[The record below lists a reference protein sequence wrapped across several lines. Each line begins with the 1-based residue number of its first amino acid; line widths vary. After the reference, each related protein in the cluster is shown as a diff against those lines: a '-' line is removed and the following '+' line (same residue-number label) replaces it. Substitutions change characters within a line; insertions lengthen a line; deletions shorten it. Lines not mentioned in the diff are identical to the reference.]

1 LKKRVP
7 QRDLKLQ
14 NKEAV
19 KISEWNARA
28 DYAVLE
34 NRSHGEQAKRLYNVR
49 SLRDDRKVPEKPS
62 KGV

>member
-1 LKKRVP
+1 LKKEY
-7 QRDLKLQ
+7 LKGIR
-14 NKEAV
+14 NYRTKKRV

-34 NRSHGEQAKRLYNVR
+34 NRSNGEQIRRLYNVGC
-49 SLRDDRKVPEKPS
+49 SRDERKVPEKPS